1 MAEEKKKRASRP
13 TWTMVRELESKLKSA
28 VAGLDDATAALKNAR
43 QQLQE
48 LKDSHSATVKSNK
61 LMADELA
68 LRQSKIELLDKMA
81 DELAAEVERLKN
93 RGFWE
98 RVFNR

>member
-48 LKDSHSATVKSNK
+48 LKDSYSACERSNK
-61 LMADELA
+61 LMYDELA
-68 LRQSKIELLDKMA
+68 VRESKIGLLETIA
-81 DELAAEVERLKN
+81 DNRAKEVERLKN
-93 RGFWE
+93 RGFWA

>member
-48 LKDSHSATVKSNK
+48 LKDSISDATSTMKNIIWTSRAVASP
-61 LMADELA
+61 
-68 LRQSKIELLDKMA
+68 
-81 DELAAEVERLKN
+81 VLKT
-93 RGFWE
+93 
-98 RVFNR
+98 

>member
-81 DELAAEVERLKN
+81 DDLAAEVARLKN
-93 RGFWE
+93 RGFLE